1 MNEYFEN
8 LYEAIKEFDKYNK
21 ENAMPTAPNNAS
33 YYSHPD
39 MYENKPTPRVIKPLY
54 MLIKVDVDAD
64 IVYNQAKAH
73 TYAMNHCDKLE
84 YELVDYHYP
93 TKYSEREHPFIKL

>member
-1 MNEYFEN
+1 MAERFR
-8 LYEAIKEFDKYNK
+8 D
-21 ENAMPTAPNNAS
+21 
-33 YYSHPD
+33 YSEPD
-39 MYENKPTPRVIKPLY
+39 MLEGIDTPTKPLY

-93 TKYSEREHPFIKL
+93 TKYSERENPLIKL

>member
-1 MNEYFEN
+1 MQDYFDN
-8 LYEAIKEFDKYNK
+8 LYEAIKEFDNYNK
-21 ENAMPTAPNNAS
+21 ENTMTDAEFQAAYPVA
-33 YYSHPD
+33 
-39 MYENKPTPRVIKPLY
+39 EEPRVIKPLY

-64 IVYNQAKAH
+64 IVHNQAKAH

>member
-1 MNEYFEN
+1 MTGDYFEEVYKA
-8 LYEAIKEFDKYNK
+8 LKDFHKYDKYNK
-21 ENAMPTAPNNAS
+21 Q
-33 YYSHPD
+33 
-39 MYENKPTPRVIKPLY
+39 IKPLY

-64 IVYNQAKAH
+64 IVYNTAKAH
-73 TYAMNHCDKLE
+73 TYAQNHCDKLE

>member
-1 MNEYFEN
+1 M
-8 LYEAIKEFDKYNK
+8 DKR
-21 ENAMPTAPNNAS
+21 APNNAS

-39 MYENKPTPRVIKPLY
+39 MYENKPTRVIKPLY

-64 IVYNQAKAH
+64 IVYNDAKAH

-93 TKYSEREHPFIKL
+93 SKYSEREHPFIKL

>member
-1 MNEYFEN
+1 M
-8 LYEAIKEFDKYNK
+8 DK
-21 ENAMPTAPNNAS
+21 PNNAS
-33 YYSHPD
+33 YYSHAD
-39 MYENKPTPRVIKPLY
+39 MYENKPTRVIKPLY

-93 TKYSEREHPFIKL
+93 TQYSEQEYPIIKL

>member
-1 MNEYFEN
+1 MEEYFDN
-8 LYEAIKEFDKYNK
+8 MHEAIKEFDQYTK
-21 ENAMPTAPNNAS
+21 ENTMPEGINT
-33 YYSHPD
+33 
-39 MYENKPTPRVIKPLY
+39 KPKPLY

>member
-1 MNEYFEN
+1 MAERFR
-8 LYEAIKEFDKYNK
+8 D
-21 ENAMPTAPNNAS
+21 
-33 YYSHPD
+33 YSEPD
-39 MYENKPTPRVIKPLY
+39 DSTRVIKPLY

-64 IVYNQAKAH
+64 IVHNQAKAH

>member
-1 MNEYFEN
+1 MQDYFDN
-8 LYEAIKEFDKYNK
+8 LYEAIKEFDKFNK
-21 ENAMPTAPNNAS
+21 ENTMEEFDNLSVEPT
-33 YYSHPD
+33 
-39 MYENKPTPRVIKPLY
+39 IKPLY

-64 IVYNQAKAH
+64 IVHNQAKAH

>member
-21 ENAMPTAPNNAS
+21 ENTMPEIE
-33 YYSHPD
+33 D
-39 MYENKPTPRVIKPLY
+39 LPTRSQRPRAIKPLY

-64 IVYNQAKAH
+64 VVYNQAKAH

>member
-1 MNEYFEN
+1 MNDAY
-8 LYEAIKEFDKYNK
+8 ISSMKEWEQDAYTGDDIP
-21 ENAMPTAPNNAS
+21 ATA
-33 YYSHPD
+33 
-39 MYENKPTPRVIKPLY
+39 PLY

-64 IVYNQAKAH
+64 IVHNQAKAH

-93 TKYSEREHPFIKL
+93 TKYSERECPFIKL

>member
-1 MNEYFEN
+1 MTQ
-8 LYEAIKEFDKYNK
+8 I
-21 ENAMPTAPNNAS
+21 T
-33 YYSHPD
+33 PD
-39 MYENKPTPRVIKPLY
+39 ISDDSDYVLPVRVIKPLY

-73 TYAMNHCDKLE
+73 TYAQNHCDKLE